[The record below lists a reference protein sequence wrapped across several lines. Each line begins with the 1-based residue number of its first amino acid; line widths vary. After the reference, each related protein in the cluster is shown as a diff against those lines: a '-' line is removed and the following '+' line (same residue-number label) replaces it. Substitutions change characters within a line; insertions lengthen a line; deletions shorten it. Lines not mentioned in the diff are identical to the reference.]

1 MEIVLSIAL
10 ICAAGAIITFVA
22 NCIMVLGFGMFLS
35 DDPVSV
41 TMVLP
46 WVFIVI
52 GHISVAA
59 GYFIKYT
66 SM

>member
-1 MEIVLSIAL
+1 MEIALSIAL
-10 ICAAGAIITFVA
+10 ICAAGTVITFIA

-52 GHISVAA
+52 GHISAAVAWCMIYSA
-59 GYFIKYT
+59 A
-66 SM
+66 

>member
-22 NCIMVLGFGMFLS
+22 NCIMFWGFGMFLS
-35 DDPVSV
+35 DDPISV

-52 GHISVAA
+52 GHISVAV
-59 GYFIKYT
+59 GCFIKYT